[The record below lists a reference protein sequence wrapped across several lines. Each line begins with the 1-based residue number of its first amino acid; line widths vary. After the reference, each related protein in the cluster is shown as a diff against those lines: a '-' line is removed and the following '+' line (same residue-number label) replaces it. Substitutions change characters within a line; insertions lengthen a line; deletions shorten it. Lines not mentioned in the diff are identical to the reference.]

1 MSSDGATSASM
12 KPVKK
17 AVVVKKKR
25 KTLMVMIEVGVVLVD
40 LA

>member
-17 AVVVKKKR
+17 AVVVKKR